1 MASKSGSRGKIQDW
15 YCHGLTGFPA
25 RIRSSDDTDTGSL
38 TSACASSSR
47 FSSGPLHRDSGTPVA
62 AGSWQASATTAA
74 RAASL
79 IRLGRPDR
87 GRSFSPPSPCR
98 ANRPRHL
105 RTVATLTR
113 KSAAIRSLSRPR
125 AAASTTCARSRS
137 RYGVFAPRTR
147 FFSALRPDAVS
158 VTAAASGMPSPPG
171 KSQSC
176 NSFPGT

>member
-1 MASKSGSRGKIQDW
+1 M
-15 YCHGLTGFPA
+15 FPA
-25 RIRSSDDTDTGSL
+25 RIRSSDDTDTGSPAR
-38 TSACASSSR
+38 ACASSSR

-79 IRLGRPDR
+79 ISRGRPDR

-105 RTVATLTR
+105 RTVAAATR
-113 KSAAIRSLSRPR
+113 RSAAIRSLARPR

-137 RYGVFAPRTR
+137 RYGVIAPRTR
-147 FFSALRPDAVS
+147 FFRSLRSDAVS
-158 VTAAASGMPSPPG
+158 ATGAAAASGMPSQG
-171 KSQSC
+171 KLQQC
-176 NSFPGT
+176 NSFQGTRS